1 MICNVVRPVEV
12 WGPCFPLPST
22 QLAVGLGSPE
32 LLSIAKLPWR
42 GPTTCGDNSDAGR
55 ISPEQRSL
63 KGGANLN
70 ERDSYIHTY
79 KKAKFKGRHC
89 PKIIIFKIGFAS

>member
-1 MICNVVRPVEV
+1 MICNVVRPVGV

-63 KGGANLN
+63 KGGANLE

-79 KKAKFKGRHC
+79 IRMNLPAVRSCVFVLLQ
-89 PKIIIFKIGFAS
+89 